1 MELLILRVLLT
12 VTNRQTNRHWW
23 FYHRV
28 LSLSRLKMK
37 SSSKLRLAIVFLWM
51 DKAKVNPVSDYLHL
65 NVFRSVLVWAPLGD
79 QRDCCGVDRGKNW
92 TPKCK
97 SVRQSY
103 TKPASHIRHFFILN
117 FSNSSFK
124 ICFLDINQNMTL
136 QLKTVWNVF
145 TLLRLLSKCVP
156 WVLYH
161 FKLMGWRHS
170 ATRLYC
176 LAVAVLEFKSIL
188 NIIPPQINKL

>member
-1 MELLILRVLLT
+1 MSLFLSWWTKLKYIL
-12 VTNRQTNRHWW
+12 
-23 FYHRV
+23 F
-28 LSLSRLKMK
+28 
-37 SSSKLRLAIVFLWM
+37 
-51 DKAKVNPVSDYLHL
+51 SDYLHL
-65 NVFRSVLVWAPLGD
+65 NVFRGVLVWAPPGD

-103 TKPASHIRHFFILN
+103 YKPASHIRHFFILN
-117 FSNSSFK
+117 FSNSRYVSK
-124 ICFLDINQNMTL
+124 SVSYIST
-136 QLKTVWNVF
+136 KTWLCNWKRFEMFF
-145 TLLRLLSKCVP
+145 TLPLLLSKCFP

-188 NIIPPQINKL
+188 NIIPPQINKLQIPWNCF